1 MKTAKE
7 MELAILEALQQT
19 DHPLTGLIE
28 LVLEKWDLE
37 IRKDQLD
44 IDYKKIEKTI
54 QLDKNPYTQS

>member
-19 DHPLTGLIE
+19 NHPMKGLIE
-28 LVLEKWDLE
+28 LVLERWELE
-37 IRKDQLD
+37 IRKDQLA
-44 IDYKKIEKTI
+44 IDYKKIEI

>member
-19 DHPLTGLIE
+19 NHPMKGLIE
-28 LVLEKWDLE
+28 LQLERWELQ
-37 IRKDQLD
+37 IRKDQAE
-44 IDYKKIEKTI
+44 IDYKKIEI

>member
-19 DHPLTGLIE
+19 DHPMKGLIE
-28 LVLEKWDLE
+28 LVLERWELE
-37 IRKDQLD
+37 IRKDQLA
-44 IDYKKIEKTI
+44 IDYKKIEI

>member
-19 DHPLTGLIE
+19 NHPMKGLIE
-28 LVLEKWDLE
+28 LVLERWELQ
-37 IRKDQLD
+37 IRKDQAE
-44 IDYKKIEKTI
+44 IDYKKIEI